1 MHDFHHV
8 PPRAARGFER
18 IFFLT
23 GIALLDAAIVMNL
36 ALLHQPSLDAFRV
49 QIIAA
54 NLGLLC
60 FVCSFAVRLYS
71 ARIRQLDSGP
81 LSLNSL
87 QSLIGV
93 IVLVAAPP
101 ICTIVLALIISPAS
115 DAFQIVFPTSIIG
128 AVVLLVAYF
137 SMYSRRQ
144 AVG

>member
-1 MHDFHHV
+1 MHD
-8 PPRAARGFER
+8 FER

-23 GIALLDAAIVMNL
+23 GIALLDVAIVMNL
-36 ALLHQPSLDAFRV
+36 AIFHQSSLDAFRV

-60 FVCSFAVRLYS
+60 FVCAFAVRLYS
-71 ARIRQLDSGP
+71 ARFPHPDSSP

-93 IVLVAAPP
+93 TALVTALP
-101 ICTIVLALIISPAS
+101 ICAIVLALIISPAS
-115 DAFQIVFPTSIIG
+115 DAFQIVFPISIIG

-137 SMYSRRQ
+137 STYSRRQ
-144 AVG
+144 AAD